1 MLKTSTEVMKKLL
14 VESNRLLVREVE
26 THLTFCTR
34 VCYRLL
40 MLLPGYGKAVT
51 GLHQFLDRSMLY

>member
-1 MLKTSTEVMKKLL
+1 MKKLL